1 MTKGTVISLSAP
13 NITFYKEGVEIT
25 QLTTESAEETF
36 ELEIAYQPTIS
47 KTTEQPTI
55 TLDILGHQFTF
66 NNKISCRSLPETFA
80 IVAKVGNVWYALPS
94 QGLNST
100 TPPAAYPV
108 EVDNM
113 ADPTAVTSVPASDE
127 SALMIMPGVA
137 FDRKKNRV
145 GYGGGFCDKYLEA
158 HPGLGKLAV
167 AFEFQFMD
175 EVPVEPTD
183 ICPEMIITETTIY

>member
-1 MTKGTVISLSAP
+1 MTDKKLIRKEVFRRRKAALLDDLDMWSQQIADKVYETELYKNAETIYTYVAYNREVETKIIIEQAWKDGKKVAVPRVEGDVMNFYLFQSFDERAP
-13 NITFYKEGVEIT
+13 GCMGI
-25 QLTTESAEETF
+25 
-36 ELEIAYQPTIS
+36 
-47 KTTEQPTI
+47 
-55 TLDILGHQFTF
+55 
-66 NNKISCRSLPETFA
+66 PE
-80 IVAKVGNVWYALPS
+80 P
-94 QGLNST
+94 
-100 TPPAAYPV
+100 
-108 EVDNM
+108 
-113 ADPTAVTSVPASDE
+113 VTSIPASDE

-145 GYGGGFCDKYLEA
+145 GYGGGFYDKYLEA